1 MVFLVD
7 MPILVSL
14 IFQLHLNL
22 FFRIL
27 RLIQN
32 IQGIELLIVVP
43 ELAELLN
50 NYSAKYIKQ

>member
-7 MPILVSL
+7 MPILVRL

-32 IQGIELLIVVP
+32 IQGIELLIVVL

>member
-7 MPILVSL
+7 MPILVRL